1 MLINLLLF
9 AVGLALVVFSAHW
22 LVDGASSMAR
32 RFKVPDIVIGLT
44 IVAFGTS
51 APEMVVS
58 VISAL
63 NGQSDVAIGNVIGS
77 NIFNTLG
84 ILGICAIIYPL
95 TIQKN
100 TIWKEVPLSLLAA
113 IIALVVAYDTLF
125 DDSGSNIIT
134 RGDGIVLLSF
144 FAIYMYYTFG
154 VAKSTDMSDV
164 KSSEKQ
170 KNYAPWLAAIMVI
183 GGIAGLTF
191 GGKITVENAVMMA
204 RSLGVSDSVIG
215 LTLVA
220 IGTSLPELA
229 TSVVATMKRNSDIAL
244 GNVVGSNIFN
254 VFFILGVSST
264 VSPLALGGITVTDF
278 LVCIGANVILFVSC
292 FVLRPMRIYRIEG
305 WTMVLMYVGYTAWL
319 IGNAAS

>member
-9 AVGLALVVFSAHW
+9 AVGLTLVVFSANW
-22 LVDGASSMAR
+22 LVDGASSLAR
-32 RFKVPDIVIGLT
+32 RLRIPEIVIGLT

-51 APEMVVS
+51 APELVVS

-77 NIFNTLG
+77 NIFNILG

-100 TIWKEVPLSLLAA
+100 TIWKEIPLSLLAA
-113 IIALVVAYDTLF
+113 IIALVVAYDLLF
-125 DDSGSNIIT
+125 DTNGSNVIT

-144 FAIYMYYTFG
+144 FAIYLYYTFG
-154 VAKSTDMSDV
+154 VAQSTDMTGIKPV
-164 KSSEKQ
+164 ETQ
-170 KNYAPWLAAIMVI
+170 KNYAPWLGTIMVI

-191 GGKITVENAVMMA
+191 GGKITVENAVLMA

-229 TSVVATMKRNSDIAL
+229 TSVVATLKRNSDIAL

-254 VFFILGVSST
+254 IFFILGISST
-264 VSPLALGGITVTDF
+264 INPLAPGGITVTDF
-278 LVCIGANVILFVSC
+278 LVCISASVILFISC
-292 FVLRPMRIYRIEG
+292 FILRPMTIYRVEG
-305 WTMVLMYVGYTAWL
+305 WTMLLLYVGYTAWL
-319 IGNAAS
+319 LGFGGS

>member
-9 AVGLALVVFSAHW
+9 AAGLALVVFSAHW

-32 RFKVPDIVIGLT
+32 RLRIPDIVIGLT
-44 IVAFGTS
+44 IVSFGTS
-51 APEMVVS
+51 APELVVS
-58 VISAL
+58 VISAM

-77 NIFNTLG
+77 NIFNILG
-84 ILGICAIIYPL
+84 ILGICAIIYPVS
-95 TIQKN
+95 IQKN

-113 IIALVVAYDTLF
+113 IIALVVTYDLLF
-125 DDSGSNIIT
+125 DTNGSNVIT

-154 VAKSTDMSDV
+154 VAKGTDMTDV
-164 KSSEKQ
+164 EPSETQ
-170 KNYAPWLAAIMVI
+170 KNYAHWLAALMVI

-204 RSLGVSDSVIG
+204 RNLGVRDSVIG

-229 TSVVATMKRNSDIAL
+229 TSVVATLKRNSDIAI

-264 VSPLALGGITVTDF
+264 ISPLAPGGITVTDF
-278 LVCIGANVILFVSC
+278 LVCIGASVLLFISC
-292 FVLRPMRIYRIEG
+292 FVLRPMRLYRIEG
-305 WTMVLMYVGYTAWL
+305 WTMVLLYVGYTVWL
-319 IGNAAS
+319 IGNSAP

>member
-22 LVDGASSMAR
+22 LVDGASSIAR
-32 RFKVPDIVIGLT
+32 RMRIPDIVIGLT

-113 IIALVVAYDTLF
+113 IIALVVANDMLF
-125 DDSGSNIIT
+125 DNSGNNIIT

-204 RSLGVSDSVIG
+204 RNLGVSDSVIG

-264 VSPLALGGITVTDF
+264 ISPLAPGGITVTDF
-278 LVCIGANVILFVSC
+278 LVCIGASVILFVSC

-305 WTMVLMYVGYTAWL
+305 WTMVLMYVGYTTWL
-319 IGNAAS
+319 IVNSAP

>member
-9 AVGLALVVFSAHW
+9 VTGLVLVVFSANW

-58 VISAL
+58 IISAL
-63 NGQSDVAIGNVIGS
+63 NGKADVAIGNVIGS
-77 NIFNTLG
+77 NIFNILA
-84 ILGICAIIYPL
+84 ILGVCAIIYPL
-95 TIQKN
+95 SIQKN

-113 IIALVVAYDTLF
+113 IIGLVVAF
-125 DDSGSNIIT
+125 DRFFGGESNVIT
-134 RGDGIVLLSF
+134 RGDGIILLSF
-144 FAIYMYYTFG
+144 FAIYIYYTFG
-154 VAKSTDMSDV
+154 VAKSTDMSGTDGN
-164 KSSEKQ
+164 EKH
-170 KNYAPWLAAIMVI
+170 KDYATWLAILMVI

-191 GGKITVENAVMMA
+191 GGKITVENAVA
-204 RSLGVSDSVIG
+204 IAKVLGVSDSVIG

-220 IGTSLPELA
+220 IGTSIPELA
-229 TSVVATMKRNSDIAL
+229 TSVVATMKHNTDIAI

-254 VFFILGVSST
+254 IFLILGVSST
-264 VSPLALGGITVTDF
+264 ISPLAPGGITATDF
-278 LVCIGANVILFVSC
+278 LVCIGASVILFVSC
-292 FVLRPMRIYRIEG
+292 FVLRPMRIYRVEG

-319 IGNAAS
+319 IGRG

>member
-1 MLINLLLF
+1 
-9 AVGLALVVFSAHW
+9 
-22 LVDGASSMAR
+22 
-32 RFKVPDIVIGLT
+32 
-44 IVAFGTS
+44 
-51 APEMVVS
+51 MVVS

-113 IIALVVAYDTLF
+113 IIALVVANDMLF
-125 DDSGSNIIT
+125 DNSGNNIIT

-204 RSLGVSDSVIG
+204 RNLGVSDSVIG

-264 VSPLALGGITVTDF
+264 ISPLAPGGITVTDF
-278 LVCIGANVILFVSC
+278 LVCIGASVILFVSC

-305 WTMVLMYVGYTAWL
+305 WTMVLLYVGYTTWL
-319 IGNAAS
+319 IVNSAP

>member
-32 RFKVPDIVIGLT
+32 RLRIPDIVIGLT

-77 NIFNTLG
+77 SIFNILG

-113 IIALVVAYDTLF
+113 IIALVVAYDSLF
-125 DDSGSNIIT
+125 DGNSSNMIT
-134 RGDGIVLLSF
+134 RGDGIILLSF

-154 VAKSTDMSDV
+154 VAKDTDMSDV
-164 KSSEKQ
+164 KPSETQ
-170 KNYAPWLAAIMVI
+170 KTYAPWLATIMVI

-191 GGKITVENAVMMA
+191 GGKITVENAVLMA
-204 RSLGVSDSVIG
+204 RNLGVSDSVIG

-229 TSVVATMKRNSDIAL
+229 TSVVATLKRNSDIAL
-244 GNVVGSNIFN
+244 GNVIGSNIFN

-264 VSPLALGGITVTDF
+264 ISPLAPGGITVTDF
-278 LVCIGANVILFVSC
+278 LVCIGASVILFVSC
-292 FVLRPMRIYRIEG
+292 FVLRPMRISRIEG
-305 WTMVLMYVGYTAWL
+305 WTMVLMYLGYTAWL
-319 IGNAAS
+319 IGKA